1 MNVLVEKEQKPEL
14 RVGFVLLFG
23 KKTLKKKEKGHI
35 KSASAR
41 LHAHKNPISGSNQ
54 ITVITGSASLQGYHK
69 MQQLKSPGLQV
80 AAH

>member
-23 KKTLKKKEKGHI
+23 KKTLKKKKGHI

-41 LHAHKNPISGSNQ
+41 LHAHKNPISGSNP
-54 ITVITGSASLQGYHK
+54 ITVIMGSASLQGYHK